1 MTKVGINT
9 GINVFKENLI
19 NLIGNSQLPIGI
31 TYYVL
36 KDVFV
41 DIERLYNETLVKEQ
55 QEILETSLKEN
66 KDKKDKDE
74 TNEEIENK

>member
-55 QEILETSLKEN
+55 EILETSLKEN
-66 KDKKDKDE
+66 EDKNENNEE